1 VFLCFFFFFS
11 PFSFYFI
18 VFIFTYMCIH
28 CLCLPLLQPL
38 IPPQSFSLED
48 DT

>member
-1 VFLCFFFFFS
+1 
-11 PFSFYFI
+11 
-18 VFIFTYMCIH
+18 MCIH